1 MVWGLGFS
9 VRGHAFV
16 FRIYGLGPRE
26 EAEGAGGF
34 EQAERL
40 EDECLKV
47 ICPVIWGL
55 SVGSGIWELRF
66 RVWVLGLQVEGLVQ
80 GRV

>member
-9 VRGHAFV
+9 VRDHAFV

-34 EQAERL
+34 DRRELHRL
-40 EDECLKV
+40 
-47 ICPVIWGL
+47 
-55 SVGSGIWELRF
+55 
-66 RVWVLGLQVEGLVQ
+66 VEAVCHRILLVQ
-80 GRV
+80 LPEG